1 MERFTVR
8 WVVDGGRA
16 RRLVDIHHVQGT
28 LWTLLQHSL
37 RRSVHGGGRR
47 KPSSHIRFLE
57 SAMTAPR
64 KHRLNRAV
72 VFRYDSRH
80 EDGNMPSS
88 LERTNRQV
96 GSADMEVQ
104 GPGSV
109 QRPNSVPRSLS
120 TGSAKAVRPAD
131 SAAVPTPKDA
141 VEISS
146 AGQLLDKLS
155 KSPEVRAE
163 RLAQIKADIASGKYD
178 TDEKLEAAMMNLL
191 QSMMSN
197 GRDD

>member
-1 MERFTVR
+1 MI
-8 WVVDGGRA
+8 A
-16 RRLVDIHHVQGT
+16 R
-28 LWTLLQHSL
+28 
-37 RRSVHGGGRR
+37 
-47 KPSSHIRFLE
+47 
-57 SAMTAPR
+57 R
-64 KHRLNRAV
+64 KHRLNRATV
-72 VFRYDSRH
+72 LRYDSRH
-80 EDGNMPSS
+80 EDGTMLSS

-96 GSADMEVQ
+96 GSADMDVQ

-109 QRPNSVPRSLS
+109 QRTSSVQRSVPSGQTKS
-120 TGSAKAVRPAD
+120 VRPTD
-131 SAAVPTPKDA
+131 STAVSTPKDA

-155 KSPEVRAE
+155 KSPEIRAE

>member
-1 MERFTVR
+1 MI
-8 WVVDGGRA
+8 A
-16 RRLVDIHHVQGT
+16 R
-28 LWTLLQHSL
+28 
-37 RRSVHGGGRR
+37 
-47 KPSSHIRFLE
+47 
-57 SAMTAPR
+57 R
-64 KHRLNRAV
+64 KHRLNRATV
-72 VFRYDSRH
+72 LRYDSRH
-80 EDGNMPSS
+80 EDGTMLSS

-96 GSADMEVQ
+96 GSADMDVQ

-109 QRPNSVPRSLS
+109 QRPSSVQRSLS
-120 TGSAKAVRPAD
+120 PGSAKSAPTADPATV
-131 SAAVPTPKDA
+131 ATPKDA

-191 QSMMSN
+191 QSMISD
-197 GRDD
+197 GRND

>member
-1 MERFTVR
+1 MI
-8 WVVDGGRA
+8 A
-16 RRLVDIHHVQGT
+16 R
-28 LWTLLQHSL
+28 
-37 RRSVHGGGRR
+37 
-47 KPSSHIRFLE
+47 
-57 SAMTAPR
+57 R
-64 KHRLNRAV
+64 KHRLNRAT

-80 EDGNMPSS
+80 EDSTMLSS

-96 GSADMEVQ
+96 GSADMDVQ

-109 QRPNSVPRSLS
+109 QRPSSVQRSMP
-120 TGSAKAVRPAD
+120 TGPAKSVRPTD
-131 SAAVPTPKDA
+131 STPVSTPKDA
-141 VEISS
+141 LEISS

-191 QSMMSN
+191 QSMISN